1 MIPRLKTIYEKDIVN
16 KLMTKLEVRNRHEVP
31 RIEKIILNMGLGE
44 DASDSKMKACV
55 DDLALISGQSLW

>member
-31 RIEKIILNMGLGE
+31 RIEKIILNMGLV
-44 DASDSKMKACV
+44 KTRQIVKK
-55 DDLALISGQSLW
+55 

>member
-1 MIPRLKTIYEKDIVN
+1 MIPRLKTIYEKDIIN

-44 DASDSKMKACV
+44 DASDSKK
-55 DDLALISGQSLW
+55 